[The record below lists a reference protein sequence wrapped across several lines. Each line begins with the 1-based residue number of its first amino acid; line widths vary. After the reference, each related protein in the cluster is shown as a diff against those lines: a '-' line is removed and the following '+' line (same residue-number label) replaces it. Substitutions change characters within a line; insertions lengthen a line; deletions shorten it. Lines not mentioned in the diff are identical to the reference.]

1 MGYSHHTTPTK
12 AKIQGAVEFLEAK
25 KIPHFESDVIKQ
37 FGVSYPTGWRYL
49 REPDSYG
56 SRTYHSAFS
65 DRRGRKSKISD
76 QDLATIERFLESN
89 GFDGRTVPYASLPAA
104 AGLDL
109 DISAR
114 TVRRAVGSLDFRFC
128 VACQKQWAS
137 RRLKERRVEYS
148 RIMLEKYPE
157 REDWRYIRFS
167 DELCPPETVEALLP
181 RLPCCA

>member
-1 MGYSHHTTPTK
+1 MGYPYHTTPKK

-25 KIPHFESDVIKQ
+25 KIPHFKSDIFKQ

-56 SRTYHSAFS
+56 SRTYHSAFP

-76 QDLATIERFLESN
+76 QDLATIERFIESN
-89 GFDGRTVPYASLPAA
+89 GFDGRTIPYAALPAA

-109 DISAR
+109 DVSAR

-137 RRLKERRVEYS
+137 
-148 RIMLEKYPE
+148 
-157 REDWRYIRFS
+157 
-167 DELCPPETVEALLP
+167 
-181 RLPCCA
+181 